1 MKVKEYKGYTN
12 DIEFPE
18 LPALVCCQQLQK
30 FLWTRAWCL
39 LSSCWHCI
47 PLHNIVAPKE
57 VLFGGK
63 VLSFY
68 LTRLFVLK
76 HRSTRDDVQE
86 MCHVIKGQ
94 IVFDSSNQVELCFT
108 INNLSVAM
116 LCFTIA
122 VVTLF
127 KIPGTALHQSW
138 SLDTPD
144 RYWPSILVFKV
155 AVNHFSYRVRLNART
170 RKACLSHQSENLQI
184 HSVQLQCLPSR
195 SSAMHEDLYD
205 CIVMQRGCVTEVQV
219 KKGSG
224 SLAVVWQ

>member
-1 MKVKEYKGYTN
+1 MLN
-12 DIEFPE
+12 
-18 LPALVCCQQLQK
+18 
-30 FLWTRAWCL
+30 
-39 LSSCWHCI
+39 
-47 PLHNIVAPKE
+47 
-57 VLFGGK
+57 
-63 VLSFY
+63 FY
-68 LTRLFVLK
+68 QTRLLVLK

-116 LCFTIA
+116 LCFTSA

-170 RKACLSHQSENLQI
+170 RKACLSHRSENLQI

-195 SSAMHEDLYD
+195 SSAIHEDLYY

-224 SLAVVWQ
+224 SLAVLWQ